1 MHPVVIAFLPQHRN
15 GADHLSDKLTAC
27 GFRIQMHS
35 LEQAWQPVAALA
47 VIVVLPDA
55 VPAQRRNS
63 LPTDA
68 LSFDPL
74 QPNYDRLIAQLVT
87 RLANQSSDSFGAG
100 RDLPQGGIAP
110 QAPRRREM
118 HSPAE
123 ERAAADAQ
131 AERSPSRGM
140 SIPSALPKPAETAPR
155 QGPPPPPPMPP
166 AARPAPAPAVP
177 APAAPAPISAA
188 PQPIQKEEAERSAKE
203 RSEPLDDLADK
214 AVGEAV
220 IPEPAAESAEA
231 RFTAFMPRQ
240 AVVERWHS
248 LIVYAHTA
256 AMLERIRSDAK
267 RFEAELG
274 AAPREVRDSQAA
286 ALARGTLITFTPQA
300 EGVTFNPE
308 SITLGW
314 WEDLHRV
321 EFRFRADA
329 ALADQAANLSIT
341 VSVDP
346 IIVAVLHG
354 GVLFEPPNTGR
365 LPNQVENTPVTAE
378 IFRAEE
384 IFISYSRKD
393 AAVAVACRN
402 AYRALGYKVLMDMDE
417 LRSGEHWSV
426 GLERM
431 IERAT
436 IFQLF
441 WSEHSASSQF
451 CRQEWEYALRKAA
464 ERGSDGMGFIRPV
477 YWDDPLVS
485 PPKELG
491 HLHFAYVRLPRLA
504 RRAE

>member
-1 MHPVVIAFLPQHRN
+1 MLPVVIAFLPQHRN
-15 GADHLSDKLTAC
+15 GADHLYDKLTAC
-27 GFRIQMHS
+27 GFRVQRHS

-47 VIVVLPDA
+47 VIVVLPDTL
-55 VPAQRRNS
+55 PAQIRSS
-63 LPTDA
+63 LPADA

-74 QPNYDRLIAQLVT
+74 QPNYDRMIAQLVA
-87 RLANQSSDSFGAG
+87 RLANQTSTSFGTG
-100 RDLPQGGIAP
+100 SIPEP
-110 QAPRRREM
+110 APRRRAM
-118 HSPAE
+118 QPPAE
-123 ERAAADAQ
+123 GQTEADEQ
-131 AERSPSRGM
+131 AKRSPSRGM
-140 SIPSALPKPAETAPR
+140 SIPSAPPKPAETAPR
-155 QGPPPPPPMPP
+155 
-166 AARPAPAPAVP
+166 PAPA
-177 APAAPAPISAA
+177 SAD
-188 PQPIQKEEAERSAKE
+188 PSQSMKKAEKE
-203 RSEPLDDLADK
+203 RSEPRDDLADK
-214 AVGEAV
+214 AA

-231 RFTAFMPRQ
+231 RFTAFIPRQ
-240 AVVERWHS
+240 AIVEQWHS

-256 AMLERIRSDAK
+256 AMLEKIRTDAK
-267 RFEAELG
+267 RFAAELG
-274 AAPREVRDSQAA
+274 AAPREVRDSQVT
-286 ALARGTLITFTPQA
+286 ALARGTPITFTPQA
-300 EGVTFNPE
+300 EGITFNPE
-308 SITLGW
+308 SVTIAW

-321 EFRFRADA
+321 EFRFKADA
-329 ALADQAANLSIT
+329 ALADQAANLTIT

-346 IIVAVLHG
+346 IIVAVLRG

-365 LPNQVENTPVTAE
+365 VPNQVENAPVTAE

-477 YWDDPLVS
+477 YWSDPLVS

-504 RRAE
+504 RRPE

>member
-55 VPAQRRNS
+55 VPAQRRTS

-74 QPNYDRLIAQLVT
+74 QPNYDHLIAQLVA
-87 RLANQSSDSFGAG
+87 RLASQSSDSFGA
-100 RDLPQGGIAP
+100 RDALPQEEIAP

-118 HSPAE
+118 QPPAVE
-123 ERAAADAQ
+123 Q
-131 AERSPSRGM
+131 AEADEQVKRSPSRGM
-140 SIPSALPKPAETAPR
+140 SIPGAPPKPAETAP
-155 QGPPPPPPMPP
+155 PL
-166 AARPAPAPAVP
+166 ARPLP
-177 APAAPAPISAA
+177 APAAPAPSAP
-188 PQPIQKEEAERSAKE
+188 PQPLKKEEAERSTPTA
-203 RSEPLDDLADK
+203 RSETLYELTDQA
-214 AVGEAV
+214 AGEAAPA
-220 IPEPAAESAEA
+220 PEPAAESAEA
-231 RFTAFMPRQ
+231 RFTAFIPRQ

-256 AMLERIRSDAK
+256 AMLEKIRSDAK

-286 ALARGTLITFTPQA
+286 ALARGTRITFTPQA

-321 EFRFRADA
+321 EFRFKADA
-329 ALADQAANLSIT
+329 ALADQAANLSIA

-346 IIVAVLHG
+346 IIVAVLRG

-441 WSEHSASSQF
+441 WSEHSANSQF

>member
-1 MHPVVIAFLPQHRN
+1 MRPVVIAFLPQHRN
-15 GADHLSDKLTAC
+15 GADHLYDKLTAC
-27 GFRIQMHS
+27 GFRVQMHS
-35 LEQAWQPVAALA
+35 LDQAWQPVAALA

-55 VPAQRRNS
+55 VPAHTRSS
-63 LPTDA
+63 LPADA

-74 QPNYDRLIAQLVT
+74 QPNYDRLIAQLVA
-87 RLANQSSDSFGAG
+87 RLANQTSDSFSAE
-100 RDLPQGGIAP
+100 RDLPQAGEETSP
-110 QAPRRREM
+110 QAPRRRAM
-118 HSPAE
+118 HPPTE
-123 ERAAADAQ
+123 ERAEEDEQ
-131 AERSPSRGM
+131 AKRSPSRGM
-140 SIPSALPKPAETAPR
+140 SIPGAPPKPAETAPR
-155 QGPPPPPPMPP
+155 QSPPP
-166 AARPAPAPAVP
+166 AARPAPAVP
-177 APAAPAPISAA
+177 APT
-188 PQPIQKEEAERSAKE
+188 PQPLQTEAAERSEA
-203 RSEPLDDLADK
+203 RADQG
-214 AVGEAV
+214 ASTTPA
-220 IPEPAAESAEA
+220 IPEPAAEA
-231 RFTAFMPRQ
+231 RFTAFIPRQ
-240 AVVERWHS
+240 AAVESWHS
-248 LIVYAHTA
+248 VIVYAHTA
-256 AMLERIRSDAK
+256 AMLEKIRTDAK

-308 SITLGW
+308 SITVGW

-321 EFRFRADA
+321 EFRFKADA

-341 VSVDP
+341 ISVDP
-346 IIVAVLHG
+346 IIVAVLRG

-378 IFRAEE
+378 LFRAEE

-417 LRSGEHWSV
+417 LRAGERWSV

-441 WSEHSASSQF
+441 WSEHSANSPF

-464 ERGSDGMGFIRPV
+464 DRGSDGMGFIRPV
-477 YWDDPLVS
+477 YWSDPLVS

-491 HLHFAYVRLPRLA
+491 HLHFAYVRLPRLS
-504 RRAE
+504 RRPE